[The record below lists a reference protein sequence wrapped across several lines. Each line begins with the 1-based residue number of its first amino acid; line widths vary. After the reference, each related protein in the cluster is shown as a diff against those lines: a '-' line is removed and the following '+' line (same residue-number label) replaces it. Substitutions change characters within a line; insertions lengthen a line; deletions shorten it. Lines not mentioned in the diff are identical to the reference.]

1 MSSNAAVETAVVQ
14 PRSRFGPH
22 HRWTILGIGVAAQA
36 SFSACFAG
44 IPVTGIT
51 MRAAYHLSNY
61 TLGLGAGHAS
71 IWASRSR
78 RSSGGCGPTGW
89 ASGACCWSG
98 LLSTGAMLALMAL
111 AVVPSADHVPSVVL
125 LAGCLLVVGALGGS
139 VNGSS
144 GRAVMAWF
152 REGQRGF
159 AMSIRQ
165 TAIPVGGALGTA
177 LLPWLAV
184 SYGFRAVFGVL
195 ALFCFVTAAATWRW
209 LHGPDELP
217 ACEPGRGRGGTVDE
231 RSPLRRWDVW
241 RLALA
246 SGLLT
251 VPQIGVLTFTAVFL
265 HDAKHAG
272 TLTIVL
278 TLLVVQFG
286 GAAARIWTGR
296 YTDKHRNRRTVVA
309 WIGGLAAA
317 AMGCAAALTPR
328 PDLPHRGRA
337 RGRRAAGQHLA
348 RRRVHRDRRHG
359 RRAPRRHRARA
370 REHDRVLGRVH
381 HPADDPGGA
390 RLVLVDRGLGR
401 SPRPPPCWPC
411 RWCRAK
417 RAPLSRCASSL
428 PLRGNHG
435 TTTRRAAP
443 HLDLRHD
450 AA

>member
-1 MSSNAAVETAVVQ
+1 MSTSSNAAVDAAVAHSQ
-14 PRSRFGPH
+14 PRFGPN

-36 SFSACFAG
+36 SFSASFAG

-61 TLGLGAGHAS
+61 TLGLALGAIYLGIALS
-71 IWASRSR
+71 EIFWGLWTDRLGER
-78 RSSGGCGPTGW
+78 RVLL
-89 ASGACCWSG
+89 AG

-111 AVVPSADHVPSVVL
+111 AVVPSAGWTPSAAL

-159 AMSIRQ
+159 AMSVRQ
-165 TAIPVGGALGTA
+165 TAIPVGGAIGTA

-184 SYGFRAVFGVL
+184 AYGFRAVFGVL
-195 ALFCFVTAAATWRW
+195 ALFCFATAAATWRW
-209 LHGPDELP
+209 LHEPPLAAP
-217 ACEPGRGRGGTVDE
+217 AAGAAASATTED

-272 TLTIVL
+272 TLAVVL

-296 YTDKHRNRRTVVA
+296 YTDVHGNRRAVVA
-309 WIGGLAAA
+309 WIGALAGIAMAGAALLTHAPTVLAAA
-317 AMGCAAALTPR
+317 AIAVGGLLASTWHGVAYTEIAAMAGARRAGTALGLENTTAFTAAFITPLMIPVVLAWSSWPVVWAFAAAASLLAVPLVPR
-328 PDLPHRGRA
+328 
-337 RGRRAAGQHLA
+337 Q
-348 RRRVHRDRRHG
+348 
-359 RRAPRRHRARA
+359 ARA
-370 REHDRVLGRVH
+370 GR
-381 HPADDPGGA
+381 PA
-390 RLVLVDRGLGR
+390 R
-401 SPRPPPCWPC
+401 
-411 RWCRAK
+411 
-417 RAPLSRCASSL
+417 
-428 PLRGNHG
+428 
-435 TTTRRAAP
+435 
-443 HLDLRHD
+443 
-450 AA
+450 